1 MSDGELID
9 LERQG
14 WRALASTGEQAA
26 DFYDRVLDRE
36 PVMVLPGGVVLDDRA
51 LIVSSMSGQPWSSYQ
66 LEDVREL
73 RPTDD
78 VGVVTYGVTAHRPGS
93 DDYSALMSSMYVRR
107 DDGWKLTFHQ
117 QSPR

>member
-1 MSDGELID
+1 MAHGELID

-26 DFYDRVLDRE
+26 DFYDRILDRE
-36 PVMVLPGGVVLDDRA
+36 PVMVLPGGVVLDSRP
-51 LIVSSMSGQPWSSYQ
+51 VMVESMSGQRWSSYQ
-66 LEDVREL
+66 LEDMREL

-78 VGVVTYGVTAHRPGS
+78 VGVVTYGVTARRSGS